1 MRGKTA
7 LGGWVAAGLVLVA
20 GLFVAALTGLTG
32 LTGLAGLTGLTG
44 STAPAGPA
52 KAAEAAKAAGDAA
65 TVRTLTYNVCGAA
78 ACQSP
83 KQLHEWAGGLVRE
96 IDSPAGKADVVALQE
111 MCRGQYD
118 ELRRV
123 LPGYAGVWTS
133 TQKATGCAK
142 WPGAG
147 GDTSF
152 GQALLIKGHQ
162 SSVTGMSAVVTPAD
176 PVRMTAARSLVCAK
190 APVGGRTVLACG
202 AHLAQDPATQ
212 SGTPVLMR
220 SIGDWAA
227 GLPVI
232 LAGDF
237 NAVPGSEVLK
247 PVLDGLPG
255 FLSLADAAAADPKP
269 TAWDKTKGE
278 SGEWGPRIDLTFF
291 SGQDFRDLGS
301 TAEDIGLTHHD
312 HKLVRSTAVFTER
325 PHAEGDLTGD
335 GSPDLLAVQDDGS
348 LRLYPGLGDGRFAP
362 YRVIGTGGFAGAD
375 VSHRG
380 DWNGDG
386 REDVIARIGD
396 ELWIYPNS
404 GDGRLGDRIPMGGRP
419 DKWTGITVLAAGDV
433 NGDGQPDLV
442 ARGVGGLFLHV
453 GATGTDPG
461 LPHKAEPLAGA
472 EWQDDEILTPGDVN
486 GDGRA
491 DLWARSADGRISQFL
506 SAGAAPLPRPTVIG
520 TAPVASYPLAGTI
533 GDANRDGRADLLLT
547 TLTTGPQGTGTGTG
561 TGGLNY
567 LQGNAAGTGFTAGVP
582 VADGGWRGTRSVR

>member
-1 MRGKTA
+1 MRRRTA
-7 LGGWVAAGLVLVA
+7 LGGWVAGGLVLVA
-20 GLFVAALTGLTG
+20 GLVVTVLTALSAL
-32 LTGLAGLTGLTG
+32 L
-44 STAPAGPA
+44 APAPPTA
-52 KAAEAAKAAGDAA
+52 RAAPVQAAVEAA

-78 ACQSP
+78 PCQSQKP
-83 KQLHEWAGGLVRE
+83 LTEWADGLVRA
-96 IDSPAGKADVVALQE
+96 IGSGAGRADVVALQE

-142 WPGAG
+142 WAGEG

-152 GQALLIKGHQ
+152 GQALLIRGDQ

-176 PVRMTAARSLVCAK
+176 PVRMTAARSVVCAR

-202 AHLAQDPATQ
+202 THLVQDPVTQ

-220 SIGDWAA
+220 SIEDWAD
-227 GLPVI
+227 GLPVV

-237 NAVPGSEVLK
+237 NAEPGSDLLK
-247 PVLDGLPG
+247 PVFDGAPG
-255 FLSLADAAAADPKP
+255 ILSLADAGATGPEP
-269 TAWDKTKGE
+269 TAWDKDKNKGN
-278 SGEWGPRIDLTFF
+278 GEKGDWGPRIDLTFF
-291 SGQDFRDLGS
+291 SRQDFRDLNS
-301 TAEDIGLTHHD
+301 TAEETGLTPKD
-312 HKLVRSTAVFTER
+312 HKLVRATAVFTER

-335 GSPDLLAVQDDGS
+335 GTPDLLAVQDDGS
-348 LRLYPGLGDGRFAP
+348 LRLHPGLGNGRFAP
-362 YRVIGTGGFAGAD
+362 YRTIATSGFEGAD

-386 REDVIARIGD
+386 REDVVARIGD
-396 ELWIYPNS
+396 ELWIYPNR

-419 DKWTGITVLAAGDV
+419 DKWAGVTVLAAGDV

-442 ARGVGGLFLHV
+442 ARGGGGLFLHP
-453 GATGTDPG
+453 GATGTDPA

-472 EWQDDEILTPGDVN
+472 EWRDYEILTPGDVN

-506 SAGAAPLPRPTVIG
+506 SAGATTLAPPTVIG
-520 TAPVASYPLAGTI
+520 TASLTSYPLAGTI
-533 GDANRDGRADLLLT
+533 GDTTGDGRADLLLT
-547 TLTTGPQGTGTGTG
+547 TAPRGTGTA
-561 TGGLNY
+561 GLNH
-567 LQGNAAGTGFTAGVP
+567 LQGNAAGTGFSAGVP
-582 VADGGWRGTRSVR
+582 VGDGGWRWSQSAR